1 MSTVIFGAPS
11 RIWTHDPLIME
22 THLVNLSLYHVCFQI
37 RCSTSWAIRAII
49 GASDRIRTCIF
60 HPLHYTVS
68 KTAVI
73 QRHYLWCSFWIRTS
87 PTQFNETRLTVR
99 HYGLKSIISVF
110 SCTIEGIE
118 PSFQTNVRY
127 QAAHGIEPCFPPGF
141 RRNRTGITSIVHVKI
156 EILFSATLSKR
167 FAPLSP
173 LTPQKCPP
181 FRRCI
186 VYVKTEYPVFMRT
199 PSTKERTDTF
209 VGLFFCFS
217 DLSSSFL

>member
-1 MSTVIFGAPS
+1 M
-11 RIWTHDPLIME
+11 
-22 THLVNLSLYHVCFQI
+22 
-37 RCSTSWAIRAII
+37 
-49 GASDRIRTCIF
+49 
-60 HPLHYTVS
+60 
-68 KTAVI
+68 
-73 QRHYLWCSFWIRTS
+73 WCSFWIRTS
-87 PTQFNETRLTVR
+87 PTQFNETRLTVL

-156 EILFSATLSKR
+156 ESVFSYTIVGIEPTSSPFLYRTWIISTSWTVLLSSR
-167 FAPLSP
+167 SY
-173 LTPQKCPP
+173 
-181 FRRCI
+181 I
-186 VYVKTEYPVFMRT
+186 VYVKTEFPVFVRT

>member
-1 MSTVIFGAPS
+1 M
-11 RIWTHDPLIME
+11 L
-22 THLVNLSLYHVCFQI
+22 
-37 RCSTSWAIRAII
+37 
-49 GASDRIRTCIF
+49 
-60 HPLHYTVS
+60 
-68 KTAVI
+68 
-73 QRHYLWCSFWIRTS
+73 
-87 PTQFNETRLTVR
+87 

-156 EILFSATLSKR
+156 ESVFSYTIVGIEPTSSPFLCRTWIISTSWTVLLSSR
-167 FAPLSP
+167 SY
-173 LTPQKCPP
+173 
-181 FRRCI
+181 I
-186 VYVKTEYPVFMRT
+186 VYVKTEFPVFVRT

>member
-1 MSTVIFGAPS
+1 MQYRVLVVPKGFEPLTCRLEVGCSIQLSYGGNHWSLWQDSNLHLPS
-11 RIWTHDPLIME
+11 ITFYGFE
-22 THLVNLSLYHVCFQI
+22 
-37 RCSTSWAIRAII
+37 
-49 GASDRIRTCIF
+49 DRGDTEALF
-60 HPLHYTVS
+60 
-68 KTAVI
+68 
-73 QRHYLWCSFWIRTS
+73 WCSFWIRTS
-87 PTQFNETRLTVR
+87 PTQFNETRLTVL

-141 RRNRTGITSIVHVKI
+141 RRNRTGITSIVHVKT
-156 EILFSATLSKR
+156 EFS
-167 FAPLSP
+167 
-173 LTPQKCPP
+173 
-181 FRRCI
+181 
-186 VYVKTEYPVFMRT
+186 VFMRT